1 MSPKITRIFL
11 ALAVAGGVCDC
22 AGDRADAPTA
32 PVSAREGGQTG
43 GEAGLMCAPTVAVE
57 ALALTSQSPLGFSGQ
72 EVLAALGSEARA
84 LLSFADGTSP
94 TLRVS
99 VEASGG
105 AGYAPTC
112 SANEVDIT
120 LHLASSDG
128 ALIESLPAKLF
139 ARRPTQAWTTVSVP
153 LSALN
158 GSFATSHPELATL
171 GSQLEF
177 SVELSGG
184 AASGS
189 VSALRNETRT
199 SVATF

>member
-1 MSPKITRIFL
+1 MSPQITRIFL

-57 ALALTSQSPLGFSGQ
+57 ALALTTQSPLGFSGQ

-105 AGYAPTC
+105 AGYASTC
-112 SANEVDIT
+112 SAIEVDIT

-139 ARRPTQAWTTVSVP
+139 ARHPTQAWTTVSVP

-171 GSQLEF
+171 WSQLEF